1 VKYKALAPSE
11 LIVGRTLLKNGL
23 EEKKHEEKVSKI
35 LGGVAFCYLALCFLA
50 PLSLPSNSVPE
61 LSGRANAI
69 DYAFE
74 NSWGNNGHEEG
85 GSVGHDQSLHGGKFA
100 WSDLNPIWAL
110 AYGFGDINCH
120 QKHERSWEINGNQMP
135 VCARDIGIFSGFSLG
150 CLFFL
155 LRGFNRWTVRDTFLS
170 VFNDEWLIEIYEKRI
185 PNCPSVE
192 APQQEEKAPQGE
204 SREYPD
210 VSGTHWHLVSINLP
224 RSLVF
229 LMAIYISKSV
239 CKCPNWIQITPCKFT
254 TVQRLVVTNRT
265 SLFMPIIPPT
275 VFECIID
282 SIRPP

>member
-1 VKYKALAPSE
+1 MKSKRLALTG
-11 LIVGRTLLKNGL
+11 LIVGQMILKNGL

-35 LGGVAFCYLALCFLA
+35 LGGVAFGYLALCFLA

-74 NSWGNNGHEEG
+74 HSWGNNGHEEG

-100 WSDLNPIWAL
+100 WSELNPVWAL

-170 VFNDEWLIEIYEKRI
+170 VFNDERLIEVYENDRRMMAMLLIMGIGLIPMGIDGSTQLLLNSYESNNLLRI
-185 PNCPSVE
+185 ITGLGSGFVGGWWFSSAFSARPKYFRE
-192 APQQEEKAPQGE
+192 ASEVA
-204 SREYPD
+204 
-210 VSGTHWHLVSINLP
+210 LP
-224 RSLVF
+224 AGS
-229 LMAIYISKSV
+229 
-239 CKCPNWIQITPCKFT
+239 
-254 TVQRLVVTNRT
+254 RLVVK
-265 SLFMPIIPPT
+265 
-275 VFECIID
+275 
-282 SIRPP
+282 